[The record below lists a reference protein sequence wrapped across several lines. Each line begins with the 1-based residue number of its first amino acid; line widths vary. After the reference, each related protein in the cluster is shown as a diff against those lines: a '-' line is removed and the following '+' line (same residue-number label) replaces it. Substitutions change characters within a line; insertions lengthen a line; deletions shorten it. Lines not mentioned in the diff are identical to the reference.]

1 VLRLPTNDR
10 VSAPLH
16 RGVVRAG
23 LHVVRA
29 PIVSTRGLDVSS
41 DEELS
46 ADERDE
52 NVALDLTALIGGYLR
67 ERKLR
72 GSIEWDGLE
81 LLVRWTASEEGEF

>member
-1 VLRLPTNDR
+1 M
-10 VSAPLH
+10 
-16 RGVVRAG
+16 
-23 LHVVRA
+23 
-29 PIVSTRGLDVSS
+29 SS